1 MVLKKKDFIE
11 IEYTG
16 KVVGGEIFDSNIT
29 EDLKNSNLSLKAK
42 PFIFCLGE
50 GMFLNSIEDF
60 LIGKS
65 PEKNTY
71 KLTLTPDKAFGNRLS
86 KLIQVIP
93 MRVFIEKKIN
103 HYPGALFNFDGRVA
117 KVLSVSGGRVMVDF
131 NNPLAGK
138 TVEYKINLLRQVND
152 VNEQIK
158 AFIDF
163 LFKKDFD
170 FEIKEKKII
179 IKVEKQLV
187 DFIKLFSEKF
197 KDIFS
202 MELEVQEIENKGK
215 NTENTKEKLNQENT
229 ELTLQ

>member
-1 MVLKKKDFIE
+1 
-11 IEYTG
+11 
-16 KVVGGEIFDSNIT
+16 
-29 EDLKNSNLSLKAK
+29 
-42 PFIFCLGE
+42 
-50 GMFLNSIEDF
+50 
-60 LIGKS
+60 
-65 PEKNTY
+65 
-71 KLTLTPDKAFGNRLS
+71 
-86 KLIQVIP
+86 
-93 MRVFIEKKIN
+93 
-103 HYPGALFNFDGRVA
+103 
-117 KVLSVSGGRVMVDF
+117 MVDF